1 MVFFADIR
9 KSCEFEV
16 NQNLIRYIAEERDLI
31 FTDIE
36 YTLISNRVEDMVW
49 RKISFGEKFVLT
61 ELILEILLTNE
72 V

>member
-49 RKISFGEKFVLT
+49 RKISVGEKFVLT

>member
-31 FTDIE
+31 FTETE
-36 YTLISNRVEDMVW
+36 YTLISNRVEGMVW
-49 RKISFGEKFVLT
+49 RKISDGKKFVLT

-72 V
+72 E